1 MAGSTTT
8 ASSPKPRRSS
18 RLASLEST
26 ESPQPTSPQP
36 SRSKRARAAA
46 DDDDAAAPA
55 TADADAAAAPT
66 TAARD
71 DDASSEPPSPSPAP
85 RRHKAERSAWSA
97 TFNADAV
104 REFARLREHF
114 AVDIDRHKLT
124 VLDKGEWVEG

>member
-1 MAGSTTT
+1 MAKSKTA

-26 ESPQPTSPQP
+26 ESPQPTPQP
-36 SRSKRARAAA
+36 SRAKRARAAG

-66 TAARD
+66 TAAD

-85 RRHKAERSAWSA
+85 RRRKVERSAWSA

-114 AVDIDRHKLT
+114 ANDIDRHKLT

>member
-1 MAGSTTT
+1 MAGSRTA

-36 SRSKRARAAA
+36 SRAKRARAAA
-46 DDDDAAAPA
+46 DDEDAAAPA

-85 RRHKAERSAWSA
+85 RRRKVERSAWSA

-104 REFARLREHF
+104 REFARLKEHF
-114 AVDIDRHKLT
+114 ANDIDRHKLT

>member
-1 MAGSTTT
+1 MAGSRTA

-36 SRSKRARAAA
+36 SRAKRARAAA

-66 TAARD
+66 TAAD

-85 RRHKAERSAWSA
+85 RRRKVERSAWSA

-104 REFARLREHF
+104 REFARLKEHF
-114 AVDIDRHKLT
+114 ANDIDRHKLT

>member
-1 MAGSTTT
+1 MAGSRT
-8 ASSPKPRRSS
+8 AVSSPKPRRSS

-36 SRSKRARAAA
+36 SRAKRARAAA

-66 TAARD
+66 TAAD

-85 RRHKAERSAWSA
+85 RRRKVERSAWSA

-104 REFARLREHF
+104 REFARLKEHF
-114 AVDIDRHKLT
+114 ANDIDRHKLT

>member
-1 MAGSTTT
+1 MAGSRTA

-36 SRSKRARAAA
+36 SRAKRARAAA
-46 DDDDAAAPA
+46 DDEDAAAPA

-66 TAARD
+66 TAAD

-85 RRHKAERSAWSA
+85 RRRKVERSAWSA

-104 REFARLREHF
+104 REFARLKEHF
-114 AVDIDRHKLT
+114 ANDIDRHKLT

>member
-1 MAGSTTT
+1 MAGSRSD

-36 SRSKRARAAA
+36 SRAKRARAAA

-85 RRHKAERSAWSA
+85 RRRKVERSAWSA

>member
-1 MAGSTTT
+1 MAGSRTV

-36 SRSKRARAAA
+36 SRAKRARAAA

-85 RRHKAERSAWSA
+85 RRRKVERSAWSA

>member
-1 MAGSTTT
+1 MAGSRTA

-36 SRSKRARAAA
+36 ARAKRARAAA
-46 DDDDAAAPA
+46 DDEDAAAPA

-66 TAARD
+66 TAAD

-85 RRHKAERSAWSA
+85 RRRKVERSAWSA

-104 REFARLREHF
+104 REFARLKEHF
-114 AVDIDRHKLT
+114 ANDIDRHKLT